1 MYSKVN
7 GYSMGGK
14 SGTAQKLPRGNGK
27 YLVSFIGFAP
37 YDDPQVLIYVVVDEP
52 NVANEDDNRFPQWI
66 AKDILNQ
73 VLPYMNIYPDEE
85 LVEEN
90 PDLAEPN
97 KSTDL
102 TASPE
107 TDEVGDTNVP
117 TLQETT
123 DVSNENPN
131 GGNNAQS
138 EGYTN
143 EDAGITD

>member
-1 MYSKVN
+1 
-7 GYSMGGK
+7 
-14 SGTAQKLPRGNGK
+14 
-27 YLVSFIGFAP
+27 
-37 YDDPQVLIYVVVDEP
+37 
-52 NVANEDDNRFPQWI
+52 
-66 AKDILNQ
+66 
-73 VLPYMNIYPDEE
+73 MNIYPDEE